1 MTAPA
6 DITHVEPTAPEM
18 ATSPAAAP
26 AVSVFASRMISIAVA
41 SALLMEF
48 IDSTAL
54 STALPTLARAFKT
67 DPIHLKLALTSYI
80 LASAVVAP
88 ASGWVADRYGPRRVF
103 LSAMGVFL
111 AASVMCGF
119 SHSLAELVAFRIVQG
134 IGGAM
139 MTPVG
144 RLIVVGSSPRD
155 QLVAAMSWYTMPAL
169 VGPLLGPPLAGIILH
184 FADWPFIFFV
194 NVPVG
199 ALGVLAVMRFV
210 PRLTQPDPGR
220 FDTRGF
226 IMVAVCL
233 TALVGAAE
241 TIGVSLVPPL
251 VQVLAVILAIG
262 SGAAYWFHARRSAK
276 PVLAIGLLRY
286 ETYRTSLIGGTLV
299 RLGIGATPF
308 LMPLLLQVGLGWS
321 PLKAG
326 AISIAQ
332 AFGAMLFKPVAPS
345 LMRRFGFRAVLVSSN
360 LFVALLIAAPALFRA
375 STPISL
381 IVVVLAVGGF
391 LRSVQFT
398 ATNTVAFADVPQSSI
413 SRATTLATVV
423 QQVSMSLG
431 ISFGA
436 LLLHLARG
444 SGGLLTPDRFV
455 IPFVAIGAVTLAAGP
470 FYRRLAP
477 DAGAM
482 ISGHRA

>member
-1 MTAPA
+1 VTAPA
-6 DITHVEPTAPEM
+6 ETTVAASAEPALV
-18 ATSPAAAP
+18 AAAESVAEP
-26 AVSVFASRMISIAVA
+26 SVFASRMVSIAVA

-54 STALPTLARAFKT
+54 STALPTLARAFHT

-80 LASAVVAP
+80 LALAVVAP

-111 AASVMCGF
+111 AASVMCGL

-144 RLIVVGSSPRD
+144 RLIVVGSSPRER
-155 QLVAAMSWYTMPAL
+155 LVSAMSWYTMPAL
-169 VGPLLGPPLAGIILH
+169 VGPLLGPPLAGVILN

-210 PRLTQPDPGR
+210 PKLKQPHPGR
-220 FDTRGF
+220 FDTLGF

-241 TIGVSLVPPL
+241 TIGVSLVSPL
-251 VQVLAVILAIG
+251 VQILAVALAI
-262 SGAAYWFHARRSAK
+262 AAGTAYGFHARRSPR
-276 PVLAIGLLRY
+276 PVLAIGLLRFD
-286 ETYRTSLIGGTLV
+286 TYRTSLIGGTLV
-299 RLGIGATPF
+299 RLGLGATPF

-326 AISIAQ
+326 SISIAQ
-332 AFGAMLFKPVAPS
+332 AFGAMMFKPVAP
-345 LMRRFGFRAVLVSSN
+345 LVMRRFGFRSILVSTN
-360 LFVALLIAAPALFRA
+360 LLVAALTAAPAVFRS
-375 STPISL
+375 STPIYA
-381 IVVVLAVGGF
+381 IVAVLAVGGF
-391 LRSVQFT
+391 MRSVQFT
-398 ATNTVAFADVPQSSI
+398 ATNTVAFADVPQTSI

-423 QQVSMSLG
+423 QQVGMSLG

-444 SGGLLTPDRFV
+444 KGGHLTPDRF
-455 IPFVAIGAVTLAAGP
+455 ILPFVAIGVVTLAAGP
-470 FYRRLAP
+470 FYRRLSP
-477 DAGAM
+477 NAGST
-482 ISGHRA
+482 ISGHPG